1 VKNGTLKMLVSKFGE
16 AGLSPSSIRTYC
28 RVMTMVVGSL
38 KDANPICPRKWNYEF
53 ADAPEIGEQR
63 RPSFTGEELTTLI
76 AELEGQEQMA
86 VILFAASGLRAGEL
100 FGLEV
105 KHFVGKVVKVQQ
117 SVWSGEI
124 QKSKTKSAFRFV
136 DLHSSVSTQLRI
148 FIGDRKEGF
157 IFAARNGSSRHQSN
171 FVRCFLH
178 PALKK
183 MGIEKQGFHEFRR
196 FRITHL
202 ETNRCPKP

>member
-1 VKNGTLKMLVSKFGE
+1 
-16 AGLSPSSIRTYC
+16 
-28 RVMTMVVGSL
+28 MVVGSL
-38 KDANPICPRKWNYEF
+38 KDDDANPICPRKWNCEF

-86 VILFAASGLRAGEL
+86 VILFAASGLRPGEL

-124 QKSKTKSAFRFV
+124 QKPQTKSAFRFV

-157 IFAARNGSSRHQSN
+157 ALRLAMAHRGIRATSSAVSCILLSRNWESRSRVSTSSGAFGLLTS
-171 FVRCFLH
+171 
-178 PALKK
+178 
-183 MGIEKQGFHEFRR
+183 
-196 FRITHL
+196 
-202 ETNRCPKP
+202 KPTGAPSLD

>member
-1 VKNGTLKMLVSKFGE
+1 MLVSKFGE

-38 KDANPICPRKWNYEF
+38 KDDDANPICPRKWNCEF

-86 VILFAASGLRAGEL
+86 VILFAASGLRPGEL

-105 KHFVGKVVKVQQ
+105 KHFVGKVVKVQACQ
-117 SVWSGEI
+117 GLISLDSDSESVLC
-124 QKSKTKSAFRFV
+124 
-136 DLHSSVSTQLRI
+136 D
-148 FIGDRKEGF
+148 
-157 IFAARNGSSRHQSN
+157 
-171 FVRCFLH
+171 
-178 PALKK
+178 
-183 MGIEKQGFHEFRR
+183 
-196 FRITHL
+196 
-202 ETNRCPKP
+202 